1 MLGVLLSFVVLVLV
15 LLASPARTEQVED
28 PAVPPPSPWRLTVIP
43 DQWKPGIDP
52 SPALDVPSPVTRDEE
67 TQTVTL
73 KEAIA
78 LALENNPRIAARRL
92 EPARVGTSVLEAQ
105 AQFDPVLGGDALYS
119 KSITPNPSALAQ
131 TETSVIETRQANAFL
146 RKMFRTGTQF
156 QLDFQN
162 ERLDNNAQFFELRP
176 QYTPQ
181 LGFSLAQ
188 PLLRDFGW
196 DFSYLVVR
204 VQERTAEAA
213 VFAYQAELADFVRD
227 VIRSYM
233 NVVGARA
240 NVEVR
245 KQALELAETTTRESR
260 ARVDVGLL
268 PPVAILEAEA
278 DAKAREDDLIRA
290 QNLLEVTRQQLAQLC
305 FYRPGGTFVPRSLE
319 PVAYVEPE
327 EVDID
332 LDETLD
338 AALAQRPEIA
348 ASSRGVEARQFA
360 EKIAANALLPRLD
373 LVGGYGVNGL
383 SGVGRPRAFG
393 SGPVLSDTDTGG
405 CTFLAPN
412 VFSCPPPDPAF
423 SPYAGPQRDAY
434 ARLTGGDFHSYSFGL
449 QLEVPIDNA
458 LAKSQHTRA
467 RIQTNQAE
475 LNHRELLSQVTLEVR
490 QAVAD
495 VLSGRQRIDA
505 SRVARELAE
514 ENVRNQQKR
523 YEVGMATT
531 KDVLDFQQRLTEARV
546 AEVQAHLDYN
556 ISVALWRRSQGELLE
571 YYQIVVAPP
580 SRQRAP
586 WFALF

>member
-1 MLGVLLSFVVLVLV
+1 MLGVLLSFVLLLMVALVG
-15 LLASPARTEQVED
+15 PAMAED

-43 DQWKPGIDP
+43 DQWRPGIDP
-52 SPALDVPSPVTRDEE
+52 SPALDVPNPVTRDEE

-73 KEAIA
+73 KEAIS

-92 EPARVGTSVLEAQ
+92 EPARVQTQVLDAQ
-105 AQFDPVLGGDALYS
+105 SQFDPVLGGDVLYG
-119 KSITPNPSALAQ
+119 KSVTPNPSALAQ
-131 TETSVIETRQANAFL
+131 TETSVVETRSANAYL
-146 RKMFRTGTQF
+146 RKLFRTGTR
-156 QLDFQN
+156 LELESLN

-181 LGFSLAQ
+181 LGFSLVQ
-188 PLLRDFGW
+188 PILRDFGW

-213 VFAYQAELADFVRD
+213 VYAYQAELADFVRD
-227 VIRSYM
+227 VIRAYL

-240 NVEVR
+240 NVQVR
-245 KQALELAETTTRESR
+245 REALELAETTTRENR

-305 FYRPGGTFVPRSLE
+305 FYRPLGTFVPRSLE
-319 PVAYVEPE
+319 PVEYVEPDQ
-327 EVDID
+327 VDVD

-338 AALAQRPEIA
+338 TALADRPEIA
-348 ASSRGVEARQFA
+348 ASSRGVQARQFT
-360 EKIAANALLPRLD
+360 EKIAQNALLPRLD
-373 LVGGYGVNGL
+373 LVGSYGVNGL

-393 SGPVLSDTDTGG
+393 SGPVLSDSDTGG

-434 ARLTGGDFHSYSFGL
+434 SRLTGGDFNSYTFGL

-458 LAKSQHTRA
+458 AAKSQHTRA
-467 RIQTNQAE
+467 RIETNQAE

-490 QAVAD
+490 QTVAD

-531 KDVLDFQQRLTEARV
+531 KDLLDFQQRLTQARV

-556 ISVALWRRSQGELLE
+556 ISVALWRRAQGKLLD

>member
-1 MLGVLLSFVVLVLV
+1 MPGVLLSSVVLCIAGLV
-15 LLASPARTEQVED
+15 GAVAAQDR
-28 PAVPPPSPWRLTVIP
+28 AVPPPSPWRLTVIP

-52 SPALDVPSPVTRDEE
+52 SPALDVPVPVTRDEE
-67 TQTVTL
+67 TQVVTL
-73 KEAIA
+73 EEAIG
-78 LALENNPRIAARRL
+78 LALQNNPRIAARRL
-92 EPARVGTSVLEAQ
+92 EPARVQTQVLEAQ
-105 AQFDPVLGGDALYS
+105 SQFDPVFAGDLLYS
-119 KSITPNPSALAQ
+119 KDVLPNPSALAQ
-131 TETSVIETRQANAFL
+131 TETSVVETRSANAYL
-146 RKMFRTGTQF
+146 RKMFRTGTRF
-156 QLDFQN
+156 ELDFLN

-181 LGFSLAQ
+181 LGFSLVQ

-213 VFAYQAELADFVRD
+213 VYAFQAELADFVRD
-227 VIRSYM
+227 VIRAYL

-240 NVEVR
+240 NVQVR
-245 KQALELAETTTRESR
+245 QQALELAETTTRENR

-305 FYRPGGTFVPRSLE
+305 FYRPNGTFVPRSLE
-319 PVAYVEPE
+319 PVEYVEPE
-327 EVDID
+327 QVQVDLEQTLD
-332 LDETLD
+332 TALDE
-338 AALAQRPEIA
+338 RPEIA

-360 EKIAANALLPRLD
+360 EKIAQNALLPRLD

-383 SGVGRPRAFG
+383 SGVGRARAFG

-412 VFSCPPPDPAF
+412 VYSCPPPDPAF

-434 ARLTGGDFHSYSFGL
+434 ARLTGGDFQSYSFGL

-458 LAKSQHTRA
+458 AAKSQHTRA
-467 RIQTNQAE
+467 RIETNQAE

-495 VLSGRQRIDA
+495 VLSGRQRITA

-531 KDVLDFQQRLTEARV
+531 KDLLDFQQRLTEARV
-546 AEVQAHLDYN
+546 AEVQAHLDYA
-556 ISVALWRRSQGELLE
+556 ISVAQWRRSKGELLDH
-571 YYQIVVAPP
+571 YRIVVAPP
-580 SRQRAP
+580 SRERAP